1 MMQTEQITGRSAW
14 TAAEVTKDD
23 FRITLGA
30 AQLARI
36 DTLLAKLAD
45 RDVLGIMAED
55 FADPVLAAFMAPV
68 VTELREGRG
77 LVVLD
82 GCAPGRYTQDQL
94 AKIFWGLGTYIG
106 VAETQS
112 IFGDRIGHVQ
122 KELQNPT
129 DRGYRSDRE
138 LDLHCDSTD
147 VAGLLC
153 LQVAKSGGISQFTS
167 AIAVHNEMLRACPH
181 HLPPLYD
188 GYPYHRANEQLP
200 HEAPITPYNVPVYA
214 FRDGLVSSHYLRAFI
229 KMAAKELVGGDPPEP
244 LKSALNAFDEIARR
258 PDIMVEFH
266 SVPGDMAFM
275 NNHMTLHARTAF
287 DDYPEPERRRHLLR
301 LWLEVPELRPIPAEM
316 DVHGKGGIKA
326 QPNRVAQLLDAS

>member
-1 MMQTEQITGRSAW
+1 MMQTEQIAGRSAW
-14 TAAEVTKDD
+14 TAAELGKQD
-23 FRITLGA
+23 FCVTLGPP
-30 AQLARI
+30 QLAAI
-36 DTLLAKLAD
+36 DALLGRLAGT
-45 RDVLGIMAED
+45 DVLDIAAED

-68 VTELREGRG
+68 MRELREGRG
-77 LVVLD
+77 LVIVD
-82 GCAPGRYTQDQL
+82 GCSPERYSEAEL
-94 AKIFWGLGTYIG
+94 GKIFWGLGTYIG

-122 KELQNPT
+122 KELLNPT

-167 AIAVHNEMLRACPH
+167 AIAVHNEMLRTCPQ

-200 HEAPITPYNVPVYA
+200 HEAPITTFNVPVYA

-229 KMAAKELVGGDPPEP
+229 RMAARELEGGDPPEP
-244 LKSALNAFDEIARR
+244 LKSALDAFDAVARR
-258 PDIMVEFH
+258 PDIMVQFH
-266 SVPGDMAFM
+266 AAPGEMAFM

-287 DDYPEPERRRHLLR
+287 EDHPEPERRRHLLR
-301 LWLEVPELRPIPAEM
+301 LWLEVPDLRPIPDEM

-326 QPNRVAQLLDAS
+326 QPQRVTELLDAD